1 MTPDQKEILDFA
13 HRQGGYFTKA
23 EAVRKFG
30 EKYYNNADKYV
41 GERLSRMVSTGLL
54 DRVKGEKGRYKAGKG
69 TKNKPAT
76 IDDGQIELF

>member
-1 MTPDQKEILDFA
+1 MTPDQKEILAFA

-41 GERLSRMVSTGLL
+41 GERLSRMVSAGLL
-54 DRVKGEKGRYKAGKG
+54 EREAKGRYKAGKG

>member
-23 EAVRKFG
+23 EAVRNFG

-41 GERLSRMVSTGLL
+41 GERLSRMVSAGLL
-54 DRVKGEKGRYKAGKG
+54 EREAKGRYKIGKG

-76 IDDGQIELF
+76 VDAGQTDLFG